1 MKKFV
6 SKMLAGALGLSMLCG
21 VAAAEGETYVSWY
34 TFGDVYLSSVRTA
47 LDAAMEAK
55 GLTVVDKDSNANQ
68 QTQTDDINTA
78 LVTGANAVV
87 VNMVESGAIGTA
99 ETLMN
104 AIKEKDVP
112 AVFFNRAVSTDN
124 NEAAE
129 LFKGYEK
136 SAFVG
141 TDFTQAGIMQGKMIG
156 EYVLEH
162 FDEID
167 LNHDGKMSYVM
178 FKGQEGNAEA
188 EARTQFGVEDAN
200 AVLTAAGKP
209 ELAYYNASATD
220 KYLVDQGGKW
230 SAQAANDYMATI
242 LPEYSE
248 ANGNMVEL
256 IICNN
261 DGMAEGAVSA
271 LQGAG
276 YNTGDPARM

>member
-141 TDFTQAGIMQGKMIG
+141 TDFTQAG
-156 EYVLEH
+156 H
-162 FDEID
+162 
-167 LNHDGKMSYVM
+167 HA
-178 FKGQEGNAEA
+178 GQDDRRVCA
-188 EARTQFGVEDAN
+188 
-200 AVLTAAGKP
+200 
-209 ELAYYNASATD
+209 
-220 KYLVDQGGKW
+220 
-230 SAQAANDYMATI
+230 
-242 LPEYSE
+242 
-248 ANGNMVEL
+248 
-256 IICNN
+256 
-261 DGMAEGAVSA
+261 
-271 LQGAG
+271 
-276 YNTGDPARM
+276 